1 MPHFHP
7 HSLESR
13 EEKAQQDG
21 AEASS
26 PRSEGRGQLREH
38 RAGDCAGLG
47 RRRGTRAPLLRPG
60 RFSLILKRCWWCQTG
75 TAWTP
80 ANAISQKRGQE
91 RAQLMSA
98 DSRARTWAVYNL
110 PLAHVPA
117 LERARES
124 SQGHEGR
131 NTSVGGSQ
139 RKRTTKKGSS
149 EPKRKASC
157 CCLGGGR
164 GRRQGRE
171 PATHILMLEEQIKM
185 NWA

>member
-1 MPHFHP
+1 MVLVVSDGHGLDASQRH
-7 HSLESR
+7 LT
-13 EEKAQQDG
+13 EE
-21 AEASS
+21 
-26 PRSEGRGQLREH
+26 
-38 RAGDCAGLG
+38 RAGESA
-47 RRRGTRAPLLRPG
+47 R
-60 RFSLILKRCWWCQTG
+60 
-75 TAWTP
+75 
-80 ANAISQKRGQE
+80 
-91 RAQLMSA
+91 LMSA

-117 LERARES
+117 LEWARES

-149 EPKRKASC
+149 EPKWKASC

-185 NWA
+185 DWA